1 MNHQIRNPV
10 VIKSNSSTQIREN
23 NSNIINSIDNNDLSV
38 RMSDSLMKKKGIK
51 VTSSKWPTNDNIF
64 HY

>member
-1 MNHQIRNPV
+1 
-10 VIKSNSSTQIREN
+10 
-23 NSNIINSIDNNDLSV
+23 
-38 RMSDSLMKKKGIK
+38 MSDSLMKKKGIK